1 MSTMTLTLRDGLAG
15 QVDMSG
21 ILPENLD
28 GKPAGVIA
36 ALPVR
41 LDGKPVPL
49 GELFTVHAGP
59 CETLVIQAVEA
70 RLDCLGKD
78 MRSGCLRV
86 EGHGGHYA
94 GQGLK
99 GGELHFSGDVGDF
112 AASGMKGGL
121 IRIAGRAGDWLGAA
135 LIGDRAGMSG
145 GVVAVAGDVGD
156 RLGDR
161 MRRGL
166 VLVGGRAGHACGAR
180 MLAGTLVVAG
190 GCGDLAGFGLRR
202 GSLVL
207 GQPPEGLPATF
218 NDAGV
223 ADLTWLGLLRRHAED
238 LLPGAVPVTGRLR
251 RHMGDLAFGGKGEV
265 LVPA

>member
-1 MSTMTLTLRDGLAG
+1 MSAPTLTLRAGLNG
-15 QVDMSG
+15 RVDMSG
-21 ILPENLD
+21 ILPERL
-28 GKPAGVIA
+28 AGRPTREMA
-36 ALPVR
+36 AMPVR
-41 LDGKPVPL
+41 LDGRPIPL
-49 GELFTVHAGP
+49 GELFDVQTGSG
-59 CETLVIQAVEA
+59 ETLVVQPGEA

-86 EGHGGHYA
+86 EGHAGHYV
-94 GQGLK
+94 GQGLV
-99 GGELHFSGDVGDF
+99 GGELRITGDAGDF

-121 IRIAGRAGDWLGAA
+121 LRIEGRAGDWLGAA

-145 GVVAVAGDVGD
+145 GVVVVAGDVGD

-166 VLVGGRAGHACGAR
+166 VLVGGRAGRACGAR

-190 GCGDLAGFGLRR
+190 GCGGLAGFGLRR

-207 GQPPEGLPATF
+207 GQAPLGLPATF

-223 ADLTWLGLLRRHAED
+223 ADLTWLGLLRRHAETF
-238 LLPGAVPVTGRLR
+238 LPGAVPATGRLR

>member
-1 MSTMTLTLRDGLAG
+1 MSALTLTLRAGLDGRI
-15 QVDMSG
+15 DMSG

-28 GKPAGVIA
+28 GKPAGVISA
-36 ALPVR
+36 MPLR
-41 LDGKPVPL
+41 LDGRPMPL
-49 GELFTVHAGP
+49 GELFAVSAGP
-59 CETLVIQAVEA
+59 GETLVIQAGDA

-78 MRSGCLRV
+78 MQSGCLRV
-86 EGHGGHYA
+86 EGHAGHYA

-99 GGELHFSGDVGDF
+99 GGELLISGDAGDF
-112 AASGMKGGL
+112 AASGMKSGVV
-121 IRIAGRAGDWLGAA
+121 RIGGRAGDWLGAA

-145 GVVAVAGDVGD
+145 GVVVVSGDVGD

-190 GCGDLAGFGLRR
+190 GCGGLAGFGLRR

-207 GQPPEGLPATF
+207 GQAPEVLPATF

-238 LLPGAVPVTGRLR
+238 FLPGAVPATGRLR